1 MDNNGQQWATMS
13 NNGQQWTTMD
23 NNGQQSAVLH
33 ASLHSC
39 NGYGLLDLDD
49 SFDFKLSTCFD
60 LKDAMEA
67 MKGELTGPNSLETVP
82 FGICPTTFQKTL
94 HKILQ

>member
-1 MDNNGQQWATMS
+1 MSNNEQQWATMD
-13 NNGQQWTTMD
+13 NKGQQWTTIRGATCISD
-23 NNGQQSAVLH
+23 AI
-33 ASLHSC
+33 LHSC
-39 NGYGLLDLDD
+39 NGCGDDCLLDLDD
-49 SFDFKLSTCFD
+49 SFDFKLPTCFD